1 MKLEIDFGKLENKV
15 GEIVTVAGFVHTI
28 RDHGGLVFIDLRN
41 ETTVIQAVIEPTK
54 APKEF
59 ELAQSVKSE
68 FVLEIT
74 GLVRERSSE
83 TINTEIANGKI
94 EILVEKIKIVAKAK
108 TMPFNIHAED
118 GELSSEE
125 LRLKHRYLDLR
136 RAKLKKLLRLRHD
149 LFLETR
155 NWFDKEGFYEIQTP
169 ILANS
174 SPEGARDYLVP
185 SRLHP
190 GSFYALPQAPQ
201 QFKQLLM
208 VGGFNKYFQIAP
220 CFRDEDPRADR
231 HPGDFYQ
238 LDVEMAFVDQKDIFE
253 FFEKYIAQ
261 VITNPKIND
270 KQIEETENF
279 VQLTYQEAMD
289 NYGSDKP
296 DLRYD
301 LKWVDVKDLFVNTNF
316 AAFSSLSKDKNARVQ
331 ALVVKN
337 MSDRFSRSNLDKI
350 QDIGRS
356 FGLPG
361 IAYIQYQ
368 DNELKS
374 PITKFLNEEEIES
387 IKKNLDLSNNDLVLF
402 LAHENK
408 NLVYKA
414 QNSIR
419 THIAQKENLID
430 SSKIK
435 FVWIKDM
442 PFFESDDKTGKIDFG
457 HNPFSMWQSDEGLT
471 ALETL
476 QKYID
481 QDRLLELKAYQYDV
495 ACNGYEI
502 LSGGI
507 RNSDPEAIKK
517 AFLTVGYTEDDLMNR
532 FKHMMEAYEFGS
544 PYHGG
549 FAVGLERLLMILTD
563 ETNIREV
570 IPFPKNG
577 SGVDVMTQSPSVVS
591 GKQLNELAIKIVE

>member
-1 MKLEIDFGKLENKV
+1 MKLQIDFTQLEKFTDQV
-15 GEIVTVAGFVHTI
+15 ITIAGFVHII
-28 RDHGGLVFIDLRN
+28 RDHGGLIFIDLRN
-41 ETTVIQAVIEPTK
+41 ETTTIQAVIEPTK
-54 APKEF
+54 NPEEF
-59 ELAQSVKSE
+59 ELAQNIKPE
-68 FVLEIT
+68 YVLELT
-74 GLVRERSSE
+74 GLVRKRSTE
-83 TINTEIANGKI
+83 TINTEIINGKI
-94 EILVEKIKIVAKAK
+94 EILVEKIKIVAKSK
-108 TMPFNIHAED
+108 PLPFNIHAED

-125 LRLKHRYLDLR
+125 LRLKYRYLDLR
-136 RAKLKKLLRLRHD
+136 RAKLKNLLKLRHD

-185 SRLHP
+185 SRLHL

-220 CFRDEDPRADR
+220 CFRDEDPRSDR

-238 LDVEMAFVDQKDIFE
+238 LDVEMAFVKQEDIFD
-253 FFEKYIAQ
+253 FFEKYISE
-261 VITNPKIND
+261 VITNPKINN
-270 KQIEETENF
+270 KTIVETQNF
-279 VQLTYQEAMD
+279 LQLTYQEAMD
-289 NYGSDKP
+289 GYGSDKP

-301 LKWVDVKDLFVNTNF
+301 LKWENVKDLFISTGFSAF
-316 AAFSSLSKDKNARVQ
+316 ANLANQKDAKVQ
-331 ALVVKN
+331 ALVLKN

-374 PITKFLNEEEIES
+374 PITKFLTETEIEN
-387 IKKNLDLSNNDLVLF
+387 IKAKLGLTNNDLVLF
-402 LAHENK
+402 LAHEDK
-408 NLVYKA
+408 NLIYKA

-430 SSKIK
+430 KSKIK

-471 ALETL
+471 PIETL
-476 QKYID
+476 QKYIKE
-481 QDRLLELKAYQYDV
+481 DRLLELKAFQYDV

-507 RNSDPEAIKK
+507 RNNDPEAIKL
-517 AFLTVGYTEDDLMNR
+517 AFLTVGYTEEDLKNR
-532 FKHMMEAYEFGS
+532 FKHIMEAYEFGS

-549 FAVGLERLLMILTD
+549 FAVGIERLIMILTD

-577 SGVDVMTQSPSVVS
+577 SGLDVMTQSPSKVS
-591 GKQLNELAIKIVE
+591 QKQLKELSIKIEE

>member
-1 MKLEIDFGKLENKV
+1 MKLQIDFTQLEKFTDQV
-15 GEIVTVAGFVHTI
+15 ITIAGFVHII
-28 RDHGGLVFIDLRN
+28 RDHGGLIFIDLRN
-41 ETTVIQAVIEPTK
+41 ETTTIQAVIEPTK
-54 APKEF
+54 NPEEF
-59 ELAQSVKSE
+59 ELAQNIKPE
-68 FVLEIT
+68 YVLELT
-74 GLVRERSSE
+74 GLVRKRSTE
-83 TINTEIANGKI
+83 TINTEIINGKI
-94 EILVEKIKIVAKAK
+94 EILVEKIKIVAKSK
-108 TMPFNIHAED
+108 PLPFNIHVQD

-125 LRLKHRYLDLR
+125 LRLKYRYLDLR
-136 RAKLKKLLRLRHD
+136 RAKLKNLLKLRHD

-185 SRLHP
+185 SRLHL

-220 CFRDEDPRADR
+220 CFRDEDPRSDR

-238 LDVEMAFVDQKDIFE
+238 LDVEMAFVKQEDIFD
-253 FFEKYIAQ
+253 FFEKYISE
-261 VITNPKIND
+261 VITNPKINN
-270 KQIEETENF
+270 KTIVETQNF
-279 VQLTYQEAMD
+279 LQLTYQEAMD
-289 NYGSDKP
+289 GYGSDKP

-301 LKWVDVKDLFVNTNF
+301 LKWENVKDLFISTGFSAF
-316 AAFSSLSKDKNARVQ
+316 ANLANQKDAKVQ
-331 ALVVKN
+331 ALVLKN

-374 PITKFLNEEEIES
+374 PITKFLTETEIEN
-387 IKKNLDLSNNDLVLF
+387 IKAKLGLTNNDLVLF
-402 LAHENK
+402 LAHEDK
-408 NLVYKA
+408 NLIYKA

-430 SSKIK
+430 KSKIK

-471 ALETL
+471 PIETL
-476 QKYID
+476 QKYIKE
-481 QDRLLELKAYQYDV
+481 DRLLELKAFQYDV

-507 RNSDPEAIKK
+507 RNNDPEAIKL
-517 AFLTVGYTEDDLMNR
+517 AFLTVGYTEEDLKNR
-532 FKHMMEAYEFGS
+532 FKHIMEAYEFGS

-549 FAVGLERLLMILTD
+549 FAVGIERLIMILTD

-577 SGVDVMTQSPSVVS
+577 SGLDVMTQSPSKVS
-591 GKQLNELAIKIVE
+591 QKQLKELSIKIEE